1 LLKRDGTGPI
11 ILTALFRVA
20 RSTGIGN
27 LSVTG
32 ETPRKCDWEEID
44 TMTATSCNGKDPIF
58 KIETKAI
65 GQLLGENKEALR
77 FIAKDSTNKQ
87 VTVVI
92 ICDGPEP
99 FDEKTL
105 GATPHVAMHMEDDL
119 LQKIK
124 ELHEENAKLRSLSL
138 IDSLTGLG
146 NKRFFWMQLE
156 TEMART
162 RRTGHSCALTM
173 IDLDNFKCLNDI
185 FGHLEG
191 DKFLSDFARAL
202 RNNSRSTDL
211 PCRYGGDEF
220 AVIMPVTSLMDAF
233 KTGDRLKSLLADMP
247 QKSDPAISLSIGIAE
262 YAASSTYGPH
272 EFVRAADRALYE
284 AKEGGKNRICIDR
297 TWKGIAIEDNE
308 VNQDERDA
316 LFIDHE

>member
-1 LLKRDGTGPI
+1 
-11 ILTALFRVA
+11 
-20 RSTGIGN
+20 
-27 LSVTG
+27 
-32 ETPRKCDWEEID
+32 
-44 TMTATSCNGKDPIF
+44 
-58 KIETKAI
+58 
-65 GQLLGENKEALR
+65 
-77 FIAKDSTNKQ
+77 

-92 ICDGPEP
+92 VCDGPEP

-105 GATPHVAMHMEDDL
+105 GATPHITMHMEDDL

-124 ELHEENAKLRSLSL
+124 ELNEENARLRSLSL

-162 RRTGHSCALTM
+162 RRTGHSCTLTI
-173 IDLDNFKCLNDI
+173 IDLDNFKCLNDK

-191 DKFLSDFARAL
+191 DKFLSDFAGAL

-220 AVIMPVTSLMDAF
+220 AVIMPATSLIDAL
-233 KTGDRLKSLLADMP
+233 KTGDRLKNILADMP
-247 QKSDPAISLSIGIAE
+247 QKSNPAISLSIGIAE
-262 YAASSTYGPH
+262 YAASSTYSPH
-272 EFVRAADRALYE
+272 EFVLSADRTLYE
-284 AKEGGKNRICIDR
+284 AKEGGKNRISIDPN
-297 TWKGIAIEDNE
+297 WKGTALEDNE

-316 LFIDHE
+316 LFMDYE